1 MRLNPDDCTQKSEV
15 LREEKEVG
23 IMMQIGGIDNLVMKQ
38 PAVPAVPEQDDKKII
53 TEQADKKVITEQA
66 DKKPVETGD
75 DEASRQVYG
84 DVVGKSSDGDTT
96 RVKQDAMEALE
107 TGMVFTKDEKD
118 GNLMEF
124 NRDQLNIMREKG
136 DITDH
141 QYDHEITRRDEIME
155 KDEKSAFA
163 KSNAEMIEKQ
173 RKEAEEKAKE
183 AAKER
188 LEEIQN
194 GGKNKEE
201 AAKTD
206 DEKKAED
213 KNAVNKIAEDKK
225 AEEKKEEE
233 KKEEENPNLQKLEN
247 GMNKLAASQGS
258 LRIEEEAV
266 ENAAANGRSDVIDQI
281 LNPEDGGLKVII
293 R

>member
-1 MRLNPDDCTQKSEV
+1 
-15 LREEKEVG
+15 
-23 IMMQIGGIDNLVMKQ
+23 MMQIGGIDNLVMKQ